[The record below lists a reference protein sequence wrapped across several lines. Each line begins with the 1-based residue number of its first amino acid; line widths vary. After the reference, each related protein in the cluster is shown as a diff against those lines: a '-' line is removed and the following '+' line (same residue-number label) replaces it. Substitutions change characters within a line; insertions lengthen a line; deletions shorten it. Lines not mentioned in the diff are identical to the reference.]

1 MPGIGAIMLPIDTK
15 FILDYILTGVIGILV
30 FYGFFCTRAKPKT
43 EVDRY
48 LDEINRLKKNNKHLF
63 GQYRNLENA
72 NVSLSWELRISQ
84 KRNNQ
89 SQLDQER
96 LNVELVRRENKI
108 RSMSIERSQERKVV
122 MGRR

>member
-1 MPGIGAIMLPIDTK
+1 MLPIDAK
-15 FILDYILTGVIGILV
+15 AILDYILTGVIGILV
-30 FYGFFCTRAKPKT
+30 FYGFFCTRARPKT
-43 EVDRY
+43 EADRY
-48 LDEINRLKKNNKHLF
+48 LDEINRLKKDNKHLF

-84 KRNNQ
+84 NRNNK

-122 MGRR
+122 MGRL

>member
-1 MPGIGAIMLPIDTK
+1 MLPIDAK
-15 FILDYILTGVIGILV
+15 DILDYILTGVIGWLLV
-30 FYGFFCTRAKPKT
+30 CALFWSPAKPKT
-43 EVDRY
+43 EVDHY
-48 LDEINRLKKNNKHLF
+48 LDEINHLKKKNKHLF

-84 KRNNQ
+84 KRDKK